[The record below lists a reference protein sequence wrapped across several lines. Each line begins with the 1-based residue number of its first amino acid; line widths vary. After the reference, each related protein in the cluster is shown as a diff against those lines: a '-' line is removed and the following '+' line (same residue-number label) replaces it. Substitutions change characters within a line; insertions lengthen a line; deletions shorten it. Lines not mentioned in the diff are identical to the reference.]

1 MPVFESVMCEL
12 LQIGYVDIIC
22 YVHQY
27 FAVDRIKPKNLW
39 SKICLENNNKKESWH
54 DIILLV
60 ELCLCTPFSNAT
72 FERFFSHLKVV
83 KIEIR
88 LRLSSESLNFIM
100 RIHMKGLLIT
110 EWKEN
115 YLNDCVDCQ
124 YNSKFW
130 HLN

>member
-27 FAVDRIKPKNLW
+27 FAVDKIKPKNLW

-72 FERFFSHLKVV
+72 LERNFSHLKLV
-83 KIEIR
+83 KTEIR
-88 LRLSSESLNFIM
+88 LRLLS
-100 RIHMKGLLIT
+100 
-110 EWKEN
+110 
-115 YLNDCVDCQ
+115 
-124 YNSKFW
+124 
-130 HLN
+130 